1 MELFLNGQSLGKGKR
16 EYNFLFTF
24 DKVSY
29 QPGKLEAVSYDK
41 GGKEVSRYMIST
53 VGEPAK
59 LKLTAIQNPEGFHA
73 DGADMAL
80 IQVEVV
86 DNNGKR
92 CPLDNR
98 TIQFTLK
105 GNAEWRGGIAQGKT
119 IISSIRT
126 YQ

>member
-1 MELFLNGQSLGKGKR
+1 
-16 EYNFLFTF
+16 
-24 DKVSY
+24 
-29 QPGKLEAVSYDK
+29 
-41 GGKEVSRYMIST
+41 MIST

-59 LKLTAIQNPEGFHA
+59 LKLTTIQNPEGFHA

-86 DNNGKR
+86 DTNGKR

-98 TIQFTLK
+98 TVQFTLK

-119 IISSIRT
+119 IISSTRT
-126 YQ
+126 CQ